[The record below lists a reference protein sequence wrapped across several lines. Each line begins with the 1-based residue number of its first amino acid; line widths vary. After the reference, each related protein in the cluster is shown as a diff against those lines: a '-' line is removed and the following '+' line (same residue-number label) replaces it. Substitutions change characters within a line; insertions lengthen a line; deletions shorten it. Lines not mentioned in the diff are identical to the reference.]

1 MRTVFAVA
9 FCALFSI
16 GTATAKQRHC
26 ILRFHAEANE
36 HDSDAF
42 SSAMQ
47 SQFTGKRVVIEKT
60 PSLSEHDIVAF
71 RPYPAADGTFGVLLL
86 LDDHGKIALDTL
98 SIEHRGSSLFVF
110 INGRPLTEL
119 QVDRRVADGK
129 IYLPS
134 GLTAADIA
142 LMQKD
147 WPLIGAKKK

>member
-1 MRTVFAVA
+1 MRTVFALV
-9 FCALFSI
+9 FCMLFCISA
-16 GTATAKQRHC
+16 ATAKKRHC
-26 ILRFHAEANE
+26 ILRFHAEANA
-36 HDSDAF
+36 HDSDVF
-42 SSAMQ
+42 SSAIQ
-47 SQFTGKRVVIEKT
+47 SQFTGKKVVIEKT
-60 PSLSEHDIVAF
+60 PSLSEHDVVAF
-71 RPYPAADGTFGVLLL
+71 RPYPAADGTFGVLLQ
-86 LDDHGKIALDTL
+86 LDDHGKLALDTL
-98 SIEHRGSSLFVF
+98 SIERRGSSLFVF

>member
-1 MRTVFAVA
+1 MRTIFAVA
-9 FCALFSI
+9 FCSLFCISA
-16 GTATAKQRHC
+16 ATAKQRHC

-36 HDSDAF
+36 HDSDVF
-42 SSAMQ
+42 SSPMQ
-47 SQFTGKRVVIEKT
+47 SPFTGKKVVIEKT

-71 RPYPAADGTFGVLLL
+71 RPYPAADGTFGALLQ

-98 SIEHRGSSLFVF
+98 SIEHRGRSLFVF

-119 QVDRRVADGK
+119 QIDRRVADGK

-134 GLTAADIA
+134 GLTAAEIA

-147 WPLIGAKKK
+147 WPMIGAKKK